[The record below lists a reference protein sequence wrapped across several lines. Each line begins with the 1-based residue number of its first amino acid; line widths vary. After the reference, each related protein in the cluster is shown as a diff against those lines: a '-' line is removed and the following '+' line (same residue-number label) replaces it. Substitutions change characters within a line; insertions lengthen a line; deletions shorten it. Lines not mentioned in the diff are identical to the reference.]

1 MPQPLDLSVALLR
14 PLAARLDAIGADGAG
29 LLAALAI
36 DGTTPADAFVAG
48 AEVDRLLDERAER
61 RGDRAFGLTLAR
73 AAVAQP
79 LGLLSHLLWLSGTL
93 GDALAHAVRY
103 YGAVSRR
110 TQVTLEVDERG
121 ELAALRRRPVAGVP
135 CGAILTEFAFAS
147 MVLRAR
153 AATGGR
159 FALRAIRFAHPAP
172 APVPAIYREV
182 FGVPARFGADVDE
195 LRFARRELTRG
206 LASADP
212 ITAAAL
218 EPSVA
223 VLATPPTDLTAR
235 LQRVIA
241 QDLAAPPTLA
251 GAAARL
257 GVSPRT
263 LRRHLEREG
272 ASLRVV
278 IDDVRRQH
286 AALFLGR
293 GAAIKEVAMALG
305 FSEPSA
311 FSRAYKRWHGRPPS
325 ASGR

>member
-1 MPQPLDLSVALLR
+1 MPEPLDLSVALLR
-14 PLAARLDAIGADGAG
+14 PLAARLDEIGADGAG
-29 LLAALAI
+29 MLAALAI
-36 DGTTPADAFVAG
+36 DGATPADAFVAG
-48 AEVDRLLDERAER
+48 AEVDRLLDERAAR

-93 GDALAHAVRY
+93 GDALANAVRY

-110 TQVTLEVDERG
+110 TQVTLEVDERR
-121 ELAALRRRPVAGVP
+121 EVAALRRRPIAGVP

-159 FALRAIRFAHPAP
+159 FALRAVRFAHPAP

-182 FGVPARFGADVDE
+182 FGVAARFDAGVDE
-195 LRFARRELTRG
+195 LRFARRELTRA

-218 EPSVA
+218 E
-223 VLATPPTDLTAR
+223 R
-235 LQRVIA
+235 GA
-241 QDLAAPPTLA
+241 QDLAAPPSRAVA
-251 GAAARL
+251 GARL

-263 LRRHLEREG
+263 LRRHLERDG
-272 ASLRVV
+272 ATLRGV

-286 AALFLGR
+286 AALMLGR
-293 GAAIKEVAMALG
+293 GAAIKEVALALG